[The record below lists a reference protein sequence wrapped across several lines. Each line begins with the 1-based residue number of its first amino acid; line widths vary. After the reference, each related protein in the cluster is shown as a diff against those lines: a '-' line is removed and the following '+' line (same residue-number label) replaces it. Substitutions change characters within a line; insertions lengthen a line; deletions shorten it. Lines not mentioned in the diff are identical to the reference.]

1 MSKGRQ
7 RFLAYGGLLAL
18 RPPLSSPPDGTSN
31 RLTVRDVGP
40 EQWAKELA
48 MALLRSYVN
57 GHWVE
62 PADEGRPVLDAV
74 TGEEVAR
81 VSSTGVDMAAAL
93 EYGRSAGGPALREL
107 TFHQRAGLLKA
118 LGSGLRE
125 HRDELYALSA
135 RTGATLSDAR
145 FDVDGGLGVLLSYAS
160 KARRELPN
168 DTVVIEGALEPLGK
182 SGQFGGQHIM
192 TSRPG
197 VAVQI
202 NAFNFPVWGPLEKF
216 APAFLAGLPSLIKPA
231 SQTAYLTVRLV
242 ELMIESGLLPEGSV
256 QLICGS
262 AGDLL
267 DHLTEQ
273 DLVSF
278 TGSAAT
284 ARQLRAHPTVVGHAV
299 RFNAEADSLNCS
311 ILGPDAAAGSP
322 EFDLYVSQLVTEM
335 TVKAG
340 QKCTAIRRAFVPVAL
355 AEQVAGAVRD
365 RLATVVVG
373 SPAEES
379 VRMGALASLE
389 QRDEVRRS
397 VKGLLGAAR
406 LAFGDSEHVA
416 VVGADAERGAFISP
430 LLLVCDD
437 ADRAEPHEIEAF
449 GPVSTIMG
457 YATAEQVI
465 ELAARGR
472 GSLAGSVVTG
482 DTEFARRVVLGT
494 APWHGRLLVL
504 DRDDAAESTG
514 HGSPLPPLV
523 HGGPGRAGGGEELGG
538 IRGVLHYMQ
547 RTAVQASP
555 RVLTAVTGTWVPGAA
570 RSADGTHP
578 FRKSLADLRPG
589 DTVVAGPRRV
599 TLADI
604 EHFAEFTGDTFYAHM
619 DEEAAKANPFFDG
632 RVAHGYLVL
641 SFAAGLFVQPDP
653 GPVLANYGIENLRFL
668 TPVYPGDELTV
679 TLTCKQIIPREDAG
693 HGEVR
698 WDTDVI
704 NQHGASVAKYDV
716 LTMVAKD
723 WPLADP
729 EG

>member
-1 MSKGRQ
+1 M
-7 RFLAYGGLLAL
+7 
-18 RPPLSSPPDGTSN
+18 
-31 RLTVRDVGP
+31 V
-40 EQWAKELA
+40 
-48 MALLRSYVN
+48 LLRSYVN
-57 GHWVE
+57 GHWVT
-62 PADEGRPVLDAV
+62 PQDDGRPVLDAV
-74 TGEEVAR
+74 TGQEVAR
-81 VSSTGVDMAAAL
+81 VSTAGVDMAAAL
-93 EYGRSAGGPALREL
+93 AYGRSTGGPALGEL
-107 TFHQRAGLLKA
+107 TFHQRAALLKA

-135 RTGATLSDAR
+135 KTGATLADAK
-145 FDVDGGLGVLLSYAS
+145 FDVDGGIGVLLGYAS

-168 DTVVIEGALEPLGK
+168 DTVVIEGALEPLGR
-182 SGQFGGQHIM
+182 SGQFVGQHVM

-202 NAFNFPVWGPLEKF
+202 NAFNFPVWGPLEKL
-216 APAFLAGLPSLIKPA
+216 APAFLAGVPSLIKPA
-231 SQTAYLTVRLV
+231 SQTAYLTERLV
-242 ELMIESGLLPEGSV
+242 ELMIESGLLPPGSV

-262 AGDLL
+262 VGDLL

-284 ARQLRAHPTVVGHAV
+284 ARQLRAHPAIVGRSVH
-299 RFNAEADSLNCS
+299 FNAEADSLNCS
-311 ILGPDAAAGSP
+311 ILGPDAAPGSP
-322 EFDLYVSQLVTEM
+322 EFDLYVTQLVTEM

-340 QKCTAIRRAFVPVAL
+340 QKCTAIRRAFVPDNMI
-355 AEQVAGAVRD
+355 GAVVD
-365 RLATVVVG
+365 AVTERLASVVVG
-373 SPAEES
+373 SPREPE

-389 QRDEVRRS
+389 QREEVRRN

-406 LAFGDSEHVA
+406 LMFGDPEHVE

-430 LLLVCDD
+430 LVLRCDD
-437 ADRAEPHEIEAF
+437 PDRAEPHEIEAF
-449 GPVSTIMG
+449 GPVATVLGYTSTD
-457 YATAEQVI
+457 QVI

-472 GSLAGSVVTG
+472 GSLVGSVVTG
-482 DTEFARRVVLGT
+482 EAEFARQVVLGT

-538 IRGVLHYMQ
+538 MRGVLHYMQ

-555 RVLTAVTGTWVPGAA
+555 RVLSAVTGNWVPGTT
-570 RSADGTHP
+570 RNTEGGHP

-589 DTVVAGPRRV
+589 DTVVAGPREV

-619 DEEAAKANPFFDG
+619 DEEAARANPFFDG
-632 RVAHGYLVL
+632 TVAHGYLVL

-653 GPVLANYGIENLRFL
+653 GPVLANYGVENLRFL

-698 WDTDVI
+698 WDADVT

-716 LTMVAKD
+716 LTMVAKQ
-723 WPLADP
+723 WPLA
-729 EG
+729 

>member
-1 MSKGRQ
+1 
-7 RFLAYGGLLAL
+7 
-18 RPPLSSPPDGTSN
+18 
-31 RLTVRDVGP
+31 
-40 EQWAKELA
+40 

-57 GHWVE
+57 GHWVT
-62 PADEGRPVLDAV
+62 PAGDGRPVLDAV
-74 TGEEVAR
+74 TGDEVAR
-81 VSSTGVDMAAAL
+81 VSSAGIDMAAAL
-93 EYGRSAGGPALREL
+93 TYGRSVGGPALREL

-118 LGSGLRE
+118 LGSRLRE
-125 HRDELYALSA
+125 HREELYALSA
-135 RTGATLSDAR
+135 RTGATLADSK
-145 FDVDGGLGVLLSYAS
+145 FDIDGGIGVLLSYAS
-160 KARRELPN
+160 KGRRELPN
-168 DTVVIEGALEPLGK
+168 DTVYIDGALEPLDK
-182 SGQFGGQHIM
+182 SGQFAGQHIM
-192 TSRPG
+192 TSRLG

-202 NAFNFPVWGPLEKF
+202 NAFNFPVWGPLEKL
-216 APAFLAGLPSLIKPA
+216 APAFLAGVPSLIKPA
-231 SQTAYLTVRLV
+231 SQTAYLTARLV
-242 ELMIESGLLPEGSV
+242 ELMTDSGLLPAGAV
-256 QLICGS
+256 QLICGG

-284 ARQLRAHPTVVGHAV
+284 ARQLRAHPVVIGRSV

-311 ILGPDAAAGSP
+311 ILGPDAGPGSP
-322 EFDLYVSQLVTEM
+322 EFDLYIAQLVTEM

-340 QKCTAIRRAFVPVAL
+340 QKCTAIRRAFVPD
-355 AEQVAGAVRD
+355 QVAGPVGDAVAE
-365 RLATVVVG
+365 RLAAIVVG
-373 SPAEES
+373 SPAEPA

-389 QRDEVRRS
+389 QREEVRRS

-406 LAFGDSEHVA
+406 LVFGDPEHVE
-416 VVGADAERGAFISP
+416 VVGADGERGAFVSP
-430 LLLVCDD
+430 LLLRCDD
-437 ADRAEPHEIEAF
+437 AGRAEPHEIEAF
-449 GPVSTIMG
+449 GPVATIMG
-457 YATAEQVI
+457 YTSTAEVI
-465 ELAARGR
+465 ELAARGL
-472 GSLAGSVVTG
+472 GSLAGSVVTS
-482 DTEFARRVVLGT
+482 DAEFAREVVLGT

-514 HGSPLPPLV
+514 HGSPLPPLM
-523 HGGPGRAGGGEELGG
+523 HGGPGRAGGGEEMGG

-570 RSADGTHP
+570 HSTGGGHP

-589 DTVVAGPRRV
+589 DTVVAGPRQV
-599 TLADI
+599 TLADV

-619 DEEAAKANPFFDG
+619 DEDAARANPFFDG

-653 GPVLANYGIENLRFL
+653 GPVLANYGVENLRFL

-698 WDTDVI
+698 WDADVT
-704 NQHGASVAKYDV
+704 NQNGASVAKYDV
-716 LTMVAKD
+716 LTMVAKQ
-723 WPLADP
+723 WPPA
-729 EG
+729 